1 MEPPNSLIRKPL
13 ISLFFRSVPS
23 SWLILLLSLIE
34 KILYPDQLSIL
45 NEKLKINRKKNK
57 SLFVLDGVVADVLG
71 VEAGLFYFQINLCVI
86 ALFMATK
93 ICCKC
98 FRRGAE
104 VCNLCLEFILKVTK
118 AFLSIFCSW
127 FLANSEFFTF
137 PVFSDWPQST
147 HFRLSGCRLWDA
159 FRHGFKKDPERTKE
173 ARIKLI
179 LFLCFAFRWYSL
191 QIST

>member
-13 ISLFFRSVPS
+13 ISLFFRSVSS
-23 SWLILLLSLIE
+23 SWLIFVLSLIE
-34 KILYPDQLSIL
+34 KILYPDQLSIFK
-45 NEKLKINRKKNK
+45 EKLKINRKKNK
-57 SLFVLDGVVADVLG
+57 SLFVLIG
-71 VEAGLFYFQINLCVI
+71 
-86 ALFMATK
+86 
-93 ICCKC
+93 CKC

-104 VCNLCLEFILKVTK
+104 VWNLCLEFILKVTR

-127 FLANSEFFTF
+127 FLSNSEFFTF